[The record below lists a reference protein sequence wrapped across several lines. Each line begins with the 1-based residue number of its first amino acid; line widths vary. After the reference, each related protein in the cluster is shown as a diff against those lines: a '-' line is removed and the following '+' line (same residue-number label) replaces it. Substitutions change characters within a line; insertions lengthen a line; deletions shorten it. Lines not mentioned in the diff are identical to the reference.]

1 MHLPEIFTR
10 IYIHPSSHPLAPCPL
25 QWINDFEVFQA
36 AVENDTSYSSSLSR
50 SLCLVLDEFYR
61 NMPAVGVSAI
71 TGAGMKEFFQAVDDS
86 AEEYMNTYRYMGR
99 IIHVQL

>member
-1 MHLPEIFTR
+1 MYTTPSLLTLPILVTCT
-10 IYIHPSSHPLAPCPL
+10 HV
-25 QWINDFEVFQA
+25 QWIKDFEMFQA

-71 TGAGMKEFFQAVDDS
+71 TGAGMKEFFKAVDDS
-86 AEEYMNTYRYMGR
+86 AEEYMNTYR
-99 IIHVQL
+99 

>member
-1 MHLPEIFTR
+1 MTHALV
-10 IYIHPSSHPLAPCPL
+10 
-25 QWINDFEVFQA
+25 QWIKDFEMFQA

-71 TGAGMKEFFQAVDDS
+71 TGAGMKDFFKAVDDG
-86 AEEYMNTYRYMGR
+86 AEEYMTTYR
-99 IIHVQL
+99 